1 MYRPSF
7 FPMEAQMTE
16 ITTNPG
22 APAPVRRR
30 RGRAAFFAL
39 LIALGVGTTAFFAG
53 QAFSQPGFG
62 PFGHGGWHGRGF
74 MMGQMDPAQIEDLAD
89 RLVRH
94 LAIEVDATSEQQE
107 RLRAVVKSAVRDL
120 IPMREKAHAA
130 RQRGRE
136 LLLGST
142 IDRAAIE
149 AFRAEQLALAD
160 TASKRVV
167 QALADAASILTA
179 EQRRKI
185 EDHLRPRPG
194 FWGGWRR

>member
-1 MYRPSF
+1 
-7 FPMEAQMTE
+7 MTE

-22 APAPVRRR
+22 TPAPVRRR
-30 RGRAAFFAL
+30 RGRAALFAL
-39 LIALGVGTTAFFAG
+39 LIAAGVGTTAFFAG

-74 MMGQMDPAQIEDLAD
+74 MMGQMDPAQIEDRAD

-94 LAIEVDATSEQQE
+94 LAIEVDATNEQQE

-167 QALADAASILTA
+167 QALADAASILTV

-185 EDHLRPRPG
+185 EERLRPQPG

>member
-1 MYRPSF
+1 MTRDDA
-7 FPMEAQMTE
+7 ERVEQRLAQRRDAFE
-16 ITTNPG
+16 FVRACHRKR
-22 APAPVRRR
+22 APA
-30 RGRAAFFAL
+30 AL
-39 LIALGVGTTAFFAG
+39 EAHVEIALGVGTTAFFAG

-94 LAIEVDATSEQQE
+94 LAIEVDATNEQQE

-149 AFRAEQLALAD
+149 TFRAEQLALAD

-167 QALADAASILTA
+167 QALADASSILTA

-185 EDHLRPRPG
+185 EGAVAGDLIVV
-194 FWGGWRR
+194 

>member
-22 APAPVRRR
+22 TPAPVRRR

-74 MMGQMDPAQIEDLAD
+74 MMGQMDPAQIEDRAD

-94 LAIEVDATSEQQE
+94 LAIEVDATNEQQE
-107 RLRAVVKSAVRDL
+107 RLRAVVKSTVRDL

-185 EDHLRPRPG
+185 EDRLRPQPG
-194 FWGGWRR
+194 FGWRR

>member
-1 MYRPSF
+1 
-7 FPMEAQMTE
+7 MEAQMTE

-94 LAIEVDATSEQQE
+94 LAIEVDATNEQQE

-120 IPMREKAHAA
+120 VPMREKAHAA

-167 QALADAASILTA
+167 QALADASSILTA

>member
-1 MYRPSF
+1 
-7 FPMEAQMTE
+7 MTE

-22 APAPVRRR
+22 TPAPVRRR
-30 RGRAAFFAL
+30 RGRGALFAL

-62 PFGHGGWHGRGF
+62 PFGGGWHGRGF
-74 MMGQMDPAQIEDLAD
+74 MMGQMDPAQIEDRAD
-89 RLVRH
+89 RMVRH
-94 LAIEVDATSEQQE
+94 LAIEVDATTEQQE

-120 IPMREKAHAA
+120 VPMREKAHAA
-130 RQRGRE
+130 RQRAHD
-136 LLLGST
+136 LLLAPT

-149 AFRAEQLALAD
+149 ALRAEQIAFVD
-160 TASKRVV
+160 TASKRVT
-167 QALADAASILTA
+167 QALGDAASILSA

-185 EDHLRPRPG
+185 EDRLQPRPG